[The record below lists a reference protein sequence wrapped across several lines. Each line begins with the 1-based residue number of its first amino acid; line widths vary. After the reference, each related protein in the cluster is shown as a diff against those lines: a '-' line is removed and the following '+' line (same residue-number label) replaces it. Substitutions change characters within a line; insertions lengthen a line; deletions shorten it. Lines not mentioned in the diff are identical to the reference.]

1 MFGPRFAEVGRG
13 ADPSAGPAVVP
24 HVQHQHARTH
34 LCHLRLGSIGV
45 SVVVHVPG
53 LAMVLAV
60 NDARIRNPVCP
71 DVLYRE
77 YQCPVMHGDAAS
89 WALQRHIPFRLLDL
103 RRDIHRLGPS
113 LAVILAAADHQLRRL
128 LRRHALFH
136 AGPGPPAADSV
147 RPNRNDEYFA
157 GLLVHQHR
165 RIPDAV
171 LRLRKAAPFA
181 QIHDHAHLLPST
193 AGVNASA
200 CANVNV
206 ALQIL
211 A

>member
-1 MFGPRFAEVGRG
+1 
-13 ADPSAGPAVVP
+13 
-24 HVQHQHARTH
+24 
-34 LCHLRLGSIGV
+34 
-45 SVVVHVPG
+45 
-53 LAMVLAV
+53 MVFAV

-89 WALQRHIPFRLLDL
+89 RALQRQIPFRPLDL

-128 LRRHALFH
+128 FRRHALFH

-147 RPNRNDEYFA
+147 RPNCNNEYFA
-157 GLLVHQHR
+157 GHLVHQHR

-171 LRLRKAAPFA
+171 LRLRKTAPFA
-181 QIHDHAHLLPST
+181 QIHDHAHLIPST

-200 CANVNV
+200 YANVNV